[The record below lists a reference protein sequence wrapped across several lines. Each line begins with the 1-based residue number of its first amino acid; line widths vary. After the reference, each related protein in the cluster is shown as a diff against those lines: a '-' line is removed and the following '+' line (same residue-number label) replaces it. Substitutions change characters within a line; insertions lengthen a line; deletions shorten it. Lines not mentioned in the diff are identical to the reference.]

1 MGYEYKIGSEG
12 ETILPTDY
20 LPRRLMGEYLAW
32 FYEALVADAPPN
44 LEIVRH
50 YAAVDRYHPADRW
63 SRDGVARQ
71 RHADQ
76 RRARRAD
83 VGSHVQ

>member
-44 LEIVRH
+44 IEIVRH
-50 YAAVDRYHPADRW
+50 YAAVTDITPSIGGRETVLLDNG
-63 SRDGVARQ
+63 SS
-71 RHADQ
+71 DQ
-76 RRARRAD
+76 GRSRRAD
-83 VGSHVQ
+83 LGAHVQ